1 MDELSWTLLMTD
13 KKSQE
18 ICWDI
23 IPKLQK
29 KVVVIAIN
37 LLKSSGF

>member
-18 ICWDI
+18 ICGDI
-23 IPKLQK
+23 ISKVKKENEYAGK
-29 KVVVIAIN
+29 KVS
-37 LLKSSGF
+37 KY